1 MRQSKISLVFISF
14 KKAWTKSPQV
24 LKPVSLN
31 FGFYL
36 LAVSFLFFFL
46 SSGFFSLDSTTGR
59 GQFFNLNSL
68 LNFSL
73 LSFSHIFT
81 VFMIPY
87 YAYKSISNSTSPNFW
102 DFISRTVYPI
112 VIAHI
117 KAILVIL
124 LFSLL
129 LILPGVYKK
138 IRFTFLNETV
148 FFDGEK
154 SGSVLKKADQATR
167 SLFWPVLL
175 FLSLSAVGSFCV
187 TSLLSLCLKMS
198 PAPSF
203 LSSILK
209 LATSF
214 YLSCFILLWRSFFY
228 FEIKKFKGESISL

>member
-1 MRQSKISLVFISF
+1 MRQSKSSLVFTSF
-14 KKAWTKSPQV
+14 KKAWGKSFQI
-24 LKPVSLN
+24 LKPVSFH
-31 FGFYL
+31 FGFYFL
-36 LAVSFLFFFL
+36 GLGFLFFFL
-46 SSGFFSLDSTTGR
+46 SSVFFPIDSTAAGA
-59 GQFFNLNSL
+59 QFFNLNSL
-68 LNFSL
+68 LIFSL

-87 YAYKSISNSTSPNFW
+87 YAYKSIPNSTSPNFW

-124 LFSLL
+124 LFALL

-148 FFDGEK
+148 FFDREK
-154 SGSVLKKADQATR
+154 KGSVLKKADQATR
-167 SLFWPVLL
+167 AFFWPIVLL
-175 FLSLSAVGSFCV
+175 LSLSAVGSFCL
-187 TSLLSLCLKMS
+187 TSLLSLCLKMA
-198 PAPSF
+198 PLPSF

-214 YLSCFILLWRSFFY
+214 YLSCFILLWRVFFY
-228 FEIKKFKGESISL
+228 FEIKKYKGESISL